1 MTALGSPR
9 YIGILHEIDSETSTV
24 ALEQVIS
31 YGTEGRR
38 GPLGEEIPPSDHVY
52 EYIVFKGSDVQD
64 LTILEPPQAK
74 REQPQVPDDPAII
87 EVSGPPHAH
96 PVASV
101 VDRGIVCDED
111 IGCNYTIPK
120 AHKFL
125 WRIPLP
131 SF

>member
-1 MTALGSPR
+1 MTALGSRR

-38 GPLGEEIPPSDHVY
+38 GVPDEEIAATEKVY
-52 EYIVFKGSDVQD
+52 DYIVFKGSDVKD

-74 REQPQVPDDPAII
+74 RQLPQVPDDPAII
-87 EVSGPPHAH
+87 EVSGRPYAH
-96 PVASV
+96 PAASV
-101 VDRGIVCDED
+101 VSRCIVYDED

-120 AHKFL
+120 AHTFL
-125 WRIPLP
+125 WRVPLP